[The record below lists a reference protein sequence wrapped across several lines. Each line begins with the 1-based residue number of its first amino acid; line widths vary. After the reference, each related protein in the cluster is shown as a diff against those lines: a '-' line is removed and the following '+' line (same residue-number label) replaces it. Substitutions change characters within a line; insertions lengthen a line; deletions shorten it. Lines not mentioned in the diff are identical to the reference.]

1 VAHNTATGWLR
12 RYGQAIRRHWN
23 SAAFRITLN
32 YGLLTILTT
41 LILLLF
47 IYSQVVGVLRTQ
59 LSNQITHAE
68 QRLFSMFEA
77 GGMGA
82 VVDAIDMAIADELD
96 GGEDLYLLTDS
107 DGRKLAGNVQAM
119 VAQGGQTG
127 LFGTNV
133 ELRNTSVNGYFK
145 LRTFPDGH
153 VLLIGHEAGR
163 IDRVT
168 DMIMQGIG
176 AAVALAL
183 VLVVLGAYVFRRE
196 FERRVGALRT
206 TARRIGPGQLSL
218 RVPHAHG
225 SDEFSHLNHDVNA
238 MLDRIEQLM
247 TGVRHVSDTIAHD
260 LRTPLMRM
268 QARLQSVQHPAASTA
283 EFRRAVDGMAEE
295 IDRLNILLGKLLQ
308 ISELEAGVRRKA
320 FGPRRLDLI
329 AADVV
334 DLYSALAEDRQIT
347 LALRTEKQALVQG
360 DAELLANACANLIDN
375 ALKHAR
381 AAVQVRVDSNGEKVS
396 LTVEDDGPGVA
407 PESTERLGE
416 RFYRPDTSQPG
427 LGLGLASVKAI
438 VALHGGRLTFF
449 NVHDGNE
456 GSGLRVNVEFPCP
469 TADETQHEDG

>member
-1 VAHNTATGWLR
+1 MAHDASTPWLR
-12 RYGQAIRRHWN
+12 RYGRAISRHWH

-47 IYSQVVGVLRTQ
+47 IYTQVVGVLRTQ
-59 LSNQITHAE
+59 LSNQIGHAE
-68 QRLFSMFEA
+68 QRLVGMFDA
-77 GGMGA
+77 GGISA
-82 VVDAIDMAIADELD
+82 VVDAIDLAIADELD
-96 GGEDLYLLTDS
+96 GGEDLYLLTDG
-107 DGRKLAGNVQAM
+107 DGRKLAGNVAAM
-119 VAQGGQTG
+119 VAHPGHAG
-127 LFGTNV
+127 LFETNV
-133 ELRNTSVNGYFK
+133 VLRGEQVGGYFK
-145 LRTFPDGH
+145 LRAFPDGQ

-168 DMIMQGIG
+168 DMILQGIG

-238 MLDRIEQLM
+238 MLDRIEHLM

-268 QARLQSVQHPAASTA
+268 QARLQSVRHPGASTA
-283 EFRRAVDGMAEE
+283 DLRYAVDGVTEE
-295 IDRLNILLGKLLQ
+295 IDRLNTLLGKLLQ
-308 ISELEAGVRRKA
+308 ISELEAGVRRKT

-334 DLYSALAEDRQIT
+334 DLYSALAEDRRVT
-347 LALRTEKQALVQG
+347 LALRADRQAIVQG

-375 ALKHAR
+375 ALKYAR
-381 AAVQVRVDSNGEKVS
+381 DTVRVRVEAGGEEVI
-396 LTVEDDGPGVA
+396 LTVEDDGPGI
-407 PESTERLGE
+407 PQESTLRLGE
-416 RFYRPDTSQPG
+416 RFYRPDTTQEG

-438 VALHGGRLTFF
+438 VSLHGGGLAFSAGAGGTGLMVRLGFPKPA
-449 NVHDGNE
+449 
-456 GSGLRVNVEFPCP
+456 SG
-469 TADETQHEDG
+469 